1 MSNIKKGNKKE
12 LFVLLAGI
20 GVVIMLIVIII
31 VVAVKT
37 LFSSAE
43 EEYSAIPSDLMNLN
57 LTMKPVEE
65 INKIDA
71 YETDLSDRKSHGDL
85 SFKDGLTLSLI
96 DSSEVEER
104 PQVVLQDTPIVADK
118 PIALPK
124 GKEAAEP
131 VKTSK
136 KTVAGGDGPKKL
148 PDRNEQTVVSSDKNS
163 LSEHFGKTISFSS
176 SGMTSKM
183 VVQGTIKACINIGGI
198 ISTGDAV
205 QVRLLE
211 PMGDMPRN
219 TILTATCQMMG
230 NRLNLV
236 FDNVRIKVYDMDGRE
251 GLAIADSQICDGVN
265 IIKDEAQN
273 AVESGVSSINS
284 TLGEGVRLINRVLGS
299 NKNKSSQLSIEV
311 PSAYAVY
318 LKTY

>member
-37 LFSSAE
+37 LFSSAG

-124 GKEAAEP
+124 EKEAAEP

-163 LSEHFGKTISFSS
+163 LSEHFGKTIALSS
-176 SGMTSKM
+176 SGRTSKRG
-183 VVQGTIKACINIGGI
+183 VQGTIKACSNMGGI

-251 GLAIADSQICDGVN
+251 GLAIADSQIRDGVN